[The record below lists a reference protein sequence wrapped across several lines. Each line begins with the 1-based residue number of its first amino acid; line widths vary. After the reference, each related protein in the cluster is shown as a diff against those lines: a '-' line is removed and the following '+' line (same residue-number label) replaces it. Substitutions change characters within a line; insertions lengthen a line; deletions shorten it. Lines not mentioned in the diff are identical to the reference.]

1 MRIYFKDVRGKSYS
15 LDGFESSDTIEQ
27 VMWRISALPEY
38 PNCIYRMAMIFAGK
52 GLERQR

>member
-27 VMWRISALPEY
+27 VMWRISALHEY
-38 PNCIYRMAMIFAGK
+38 PNCINKIAMIFAGK